1 MINYVIIAKKLI
13 VSYRVKKAGQI
24 MIKKFLRDAR
34 HFIRIHL
41 IDHSKFLTILNQQRI
56 KRAQEA
62 AYIRHQTMS
71 YSEIESEVGNTYE
84 RIFNRKLNWD
94 NPQTYNEKINV
105 SKVYMA
111 TPEKTRLADKYLVR
125 EWIREKIGDK
135 YLIPLLGVYDSFDE
149 INFDSLP
156 DKFVIKCNHDSGS
169 FTFVRD
175 KRKINIPALK
185 IKYDY
190 LLKRNYAWGDFEM
203 HYRDIKPKI
212 LIEEF
217 MGDGIMCDYKFMCFD
232 GKAYYCQVHFN
243 LNAKKGIGHTRNFY
257 DMDWN
262 IINCYCLPTPMD
274 YNERKCPEEYN
285 LMRGLA
291 EKLSEG
297 FDQVRVDLSLVGH
310 KIYFGEMTFTDGA
323 GLAKFVPDE
332 WDYKF
337 GALWPF
343 DNEVRKKILAAH
355 SSPLN

>member
-1 MINYVIIAKKLI
+1 
-13 VSYRVKKAGQI
+13 

-41 IDHSKFLTILNQQRI
+41 IDHSKILTILNQQRI
-56 KRAQEA
+56 KREQEA

-169 FTFVRD
+169 VTFCRD
-175 KRKINIPALK
+175 KSKINIPALK

-190 LLKRNYAWGDFEM
+190 LLKRNYAWGSFEM

-212 LIEEF
+212 LIEQYIDVPINEF
-217 MGDGIMCDYKFMCFD
+217 KFHCFG
-232 GKAYYCQVHFN
+232 GKPHFCCVTF
-243 LNAKKGIGHTRNFY
+243 GQRNVDFSVNYY
-257 DMDWN
+257 DMEYKLMPFIRPNRKKFSGVSHRPAQYDELKN
-262 IINCYCLPTPMD
+262 I
-274 YNERKCPEEYN
+274 
-285 LMRGLA
+285 A
-291 EKLSEG
+291 SELCKD
-297 FDQVRVDLSLVGH
+297 FDQVRVDLYLAQGT
-310 KIYFGEMTFTDGA
+310 IYSGEMTFTDSTGSS
-323 GLAKFVPDE
+323 KFVPDE